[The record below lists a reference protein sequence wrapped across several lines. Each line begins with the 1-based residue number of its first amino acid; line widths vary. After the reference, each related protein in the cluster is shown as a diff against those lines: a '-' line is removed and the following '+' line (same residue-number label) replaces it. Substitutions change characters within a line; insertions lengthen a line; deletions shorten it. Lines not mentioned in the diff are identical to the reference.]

1 MGCPENLVIV
11 ATRLL
16 VEEVGPWLLS
26 ATDVL
31 LSVHTLRVL
40 YLAARNLFRFRRR

>member
-1 MGCPENLVIV
+1 MGCPENLAIV

-31 LSVHTLRVL
+31 LSVDTLLVL
-40 YLAARNLFRFRRR
+40 YLAARNPIRVRRR